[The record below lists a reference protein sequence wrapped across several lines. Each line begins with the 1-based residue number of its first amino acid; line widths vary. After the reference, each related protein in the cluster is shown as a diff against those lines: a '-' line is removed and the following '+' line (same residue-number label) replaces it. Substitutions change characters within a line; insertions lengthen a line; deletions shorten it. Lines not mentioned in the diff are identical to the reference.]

1 MEKLNV
7 ILNKVREDN
16 HHEFMPN
23 KYQIDNLHKIIH
35 IDYIYSFN
43 QYKNA
48 YINENK
54 KYSIVLFL
62 DKNNNFA
69 FERRN

>member
-1 MEKLNV
+1 MQKLNI
-7 ILNKVREDN
+7 ILNKVRENN
-16 HHEFMPN
+16 HYKFIPN
-23 KYQIDNLHKIIH
+23 EYQLNHLNKVIH
-35 IDYIYSFN
+35 SDYIYSFN

-69 FERRN
+69 LKW

>member
-7 ILNKVREDN
+7 ILNKVRKN
-16 HHEFMPN
+16 NYHEFIPN
-23 KYQIDNLHKIIH
+23 EYQLNHLNKVIDL
-35 IDYIYSFN
+35 DYMYSFK
-43 QYKNA
+43 QYKNV

-69 FERRN
+69 FEW

>member
-7 ILNKVREDN
+7 ILNKVRENN
-16 HHEFMPN
+16 HHEFIPN
-23 KYQIDNLHKIIH
+23 EYQLNHLDQVIDL
-35 IDYIYSFN
+35 DYMYSFK
-43 QYKNA
+43 QYKNV

-69 FERRN
+69 FEW